1 MPSLMVT
8 LSDSLTM
15 FVTICIELDDIPLSI
30 AILVLINSSMFSGFS
45 AITLSIKLYSPV
57 NKGIYSDFPAILNL
71 SLLFPSSA
79 PLRAGYDF
87 TKYTKLPA
95 IPGPNFALPLRL
107 KPVKGLGLASL
118 HGNKSV
124 SVYDNCLPLF
134 SKVNSVHSLKNI
146 TGKKVR
152 IIGQPISLSPMAIAA
167 TIPISPRKKA
177 GCILTKSK

>member
-1 MPSLMVT
+1 MHVSFKIRNQLAIKPEIFTQGIAKLGQDDLFLGTTFRS
-8 LSDSLTM
+8 
-15 FVTICIELDDIPLSI
+15 FVSKVIENIMKCLPLDHYSTITIE
-30 AILVLINSSMFSGFS
+30 
-45 AITLSIKLYSPV
+45 
-57 NKGIYSDFPAILNL
+57 GIYSEFLAILNL

-95 IPGPNFALPLRL
+95 IPGPNFVLPLRL

-134 SKVNSVHSLKNI
+134 YKVNRMCTL
-146 TGKKVR
+146 
-152 IIGQPISLSPMAIAA
+152 
-167 TIPISPRKKA
+167 
-177 GCILTKSK
+177 